1 MRWWLPAAKVMN
13 RLGVPYPL
21 MNLIISGSAGILT
34 EIKFEVTDRC
44 NLACSF
50 CHQDFGIKGGTDD
63 LDRDTYERVL
73 AQAKKEGVRIIRVTG
88 GEPLLLKSTD
98 DLVRRAKEMGFA
110 VVVNTNGMAL
120 TEKRVNGLLGL
131 VDCFKISLPAADEET
146 MTRLTGNR
154 ATWRLKWRALDLLRQ
169 HGVMTQVLTV
179 MTRENIEKFATFI
192 GLLEPYENTSWK
204 PLRAETQENG
214 EHPVSREDIRRL
226 AADMIAARKR
236 ERWKNLTLG
245 LATPFCTLENPYDA
259 VDLFSGGSTC
269 GPIESL
275 TLTSQ
280 GNAVRCYSRRD
291 PIDISKG
298 LRVASRTL
306 LMKDFEALPQVC
318 RNCPLSP
325 LCRGGCLCE
334 WALED
339 TAFGRID
346 YLADPARIAGAEA
359 FRAASRPA
367 SSSPA
372 AEIGSAC

>member
-1 MRWWLPAAKVMN
+1 MHWWLPAANLLN

-21 MNLIISGSAGILT
+21 MNFVISGSSGILS

-50 CHQDFGIKGGTDD
+50 CHQDFGLKGGTQD

-73 AQAKKEGVRIIRVTG
+73 TQAKREGIRIVRVTG
-88 GEPLLLKSTD
+88 GEPLVLKSTD

-120 TEKRVNGLLGL
+120 TEKRVRGLIGL

-154 ATWRLKWRALDLLRQ
+154 STWRLKWRALDLLRE
-169 HGVMTQVLTV
+169 HGCMTQVLTV
-179 MTRENIEKFATFI
+179 MTRENIEAFDTFI
-192 GLLEPYENTSWK
+192 RLLEPYENTSWK
-204 PLRAETQENG
+204 PLRAETQENRI
-214 EHPVSREDIRRL
+214 HPVTRQDIRRL
-226 AADMIAARKR
+226 AADIIEARNR
-236 ERWKNLTLG
+236 DRWKNLSLG
-245 LATPFCTLENPYDA
+245 LATPFCALENPYDG
-259 VDLFSGGSTC
+259 VDVFNGGSTC

-275 TLTSQ
+275 TVTSQ

-298 LRVASRTL
+298 LRQVSREL
-306 LMKDFEALPQVC
+306 LMKDFDALPQVC
-318 RNCPLSP
+318 RQCPLSP

-339 TAFGRID
+339 TPFGRMD
-346 YLADPARIAGAEA
+346 YLADPTRIAHAEP
-359 FRAASRPA
+359 FAAGRSTR
-367 SSSPA
+367 SSPDDA
-372 AEIGSAC
+372 FHRPC

>member
-1 MRWWLPAAKVMN
+1 MHWWLPAAKMMN

-21 MNLIISGSAGILT
+21 MNFIISGSSGILT

-50 CHQDFGIKGGTDD
+50 CHQDFGLKGGTED
-63 LDRDTYERVL
+63 LDRNTYERVL
-73 AQAKKEGVRIIRVTG
+73 AQAKQEGIRVIRVTG
-88 GEPLLLKSTD
+88 GEPLVLKSTD

-154 ATWRLKWRALDLLRQ
+154 STWRLKWRALDLLRQ

-179 MTRENIEKFATFI
+179 MTAENIEKFDAFI
-192 GLLEPYENTSWK
+192 GLLEPYENVTWK

-214 EHPVSREDIRRL
+214 AHPVTRQDIRRL
-226 AADMIAARKR
+226 AADMMGARKR
-236 ERWKNLTLG
+236 ERWKTLALG
-245 LATPFCTLENPYDA
+245 LATPFCALENPYDA
-259 VDLFSGGSTC
+259 VDLFHGGSTC

-275 TLTSQ
+275 TVTSR
-280 GNAVRCYSRRD
+280 GHAVRCYSRRD
-291 PIDISKG
+291 PVDISKG
-298 LRVASRTL
+298 LRNASRTL
-306 LMKDFEALPQVC
+306 LTKDFEALPQVC

-339 TAFGRID
+339 TEFGRID

-359 FRAASRPA
+359 FRAAVRPA
-367 SSSPA
+367 PSSPA
-372 AEIGSAC
+372 AETGRAC